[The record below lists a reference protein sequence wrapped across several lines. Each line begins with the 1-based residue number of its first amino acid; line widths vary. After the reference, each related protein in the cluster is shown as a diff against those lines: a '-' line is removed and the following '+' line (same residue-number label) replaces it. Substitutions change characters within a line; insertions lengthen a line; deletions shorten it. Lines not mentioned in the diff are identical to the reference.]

1 MAVRFS
7 AVRGVFVRAFGL
19 FYLAQLLG
27 GCVLLRPQA
36 PPTPPLLSPAALG
49 AAHVASQSLN
59 IAFGTDDLS
68 LQCALQASAE
78 GITLIAVGPLGQR
91 ALTLNYDGNVL
102 RADKGP
108 YVPAAFPPE
117 QVLSDLQLVLWP
129 NAAWQQRLAGSE
141 WQMAEPRPG
150 LRRLRYRGRLVAEV
164 HYADAATGDPWNRR
178 AWLSNLAYGYTLDIS
193 TLSQ

>member
-1 MAVRFS
+1 
-7 AVRGVFVRAFGL
+7 L
-19 FYLAQLLG
+19 
-27 GCVLLRPQA
+27 
-36 PPTPPLLSPAALG
+36 
-49 AAHVASQSLN
+49 H
-59 IAFGTDDLS
+59 
-68 LQCALQASAE
+68 
-78 GITLIAVGPLGQR
+78 
-91 ALTLNYDGNVL
+91 
-102 RADKGP
+102 ADKGP
-108 YVPAAFPPE
+108 YVPSAFPPE

-129 NAAWQQRLAGSE
+129 NAAWQQRLVGSE